1 MSGDRRAAVLA
12 LRAALAVSA
21 ALAAAAPVAAETLPI
36 EVPVAVKGLPP
47 DVSEGA
53 ITCAVFTETD
63 GHTSN
68 LGYGG
73 FGSERFALRGGAF
86 QGRISV
92 PVVLDVASASLLRSY
107 RCTLYF
113 IRHVGGQRKSGAA
126 ARISDPA
133 DAEYR
138 DEFRRAPGS
147 AFAGEVKGTL

>member
-1 MSGDRRAAVLA
+1 MSRARRI
-12 LRAALAVSA
+12 AALVVGA
-21 ALAAAAPVAAETLPI
+21 APALCAAFAAAPAAAETLPI

-73 FGSERFALRGGAF
+73 FGSERFAIRGGAY

-92 PVVLDVASASLLRSY
+92 PVALDVASVAMLRSY

-113 IRHVGGQRKSGAA
+113 IRHVNGQRKSGAA
-126 ARISDPA
+126 IRLSEPGE
-133 DAEYR
+133 AEYR
-138 DEFRRAPGS
+138 DEFRRAPGTS
-147 AFAGEVKGTL
+147 FVGEVRGTL